1 MSLRDIFVEIGMDI
15 DDGPLQD
22 MIAEIDNLM
31 DSISNSNVDDLEHD
45 LQNMDQQVNNA
56 DNSMSGFKKTL
67 LGIGGII
74 AGLGLGKA
82 LIDFGKGAIEAA
94 ANAQA
99 MNAQFSGVF
108 GDLEKKATD
117 SLNKIAEETG
127 MLPNRLKGS
136 FTQMSAFAKTTG
148 MDTADALALTDR
160 ATRAAADSA
169 AFYDRS
175 IEETADSIQSF
186 LKGNYENDAAL
197 GISATETTRNAK
209 ANELF
214 GTSFKKLSEEQK
226 QLSLLAMV
234 EEGNK
239 LSGAF
244 GQAARESNS
253 FENQMGNLRQVWED
267 LKAKFGEPILTPF
280 VEGLALIVE
289 KIASFDPQPII
300 DGVTNMALKVVEFG
314 KSVKEHWDPIKETL
328 ISLGTAVLTFK
339 GIMLGLSIIGT
350 INTLINAY
358 RTGTLL
364 ATLAQ
369 MGLNTALLAN
379 PMTWVVAGI
388 AALIA
393 IGVLLYRNW
402 DTVKVKA
409 GELWAV
415 TKEVFGK
422 IGDWASEKIQPVVS
436 YFQGL
441 KDKFDS
447 FKNAIS
453 NFKLPAWVTSIG
465 STIGNAASKVGNLV
479 NGSHATGLGRV
490 PYDGYMAELHKDE
503 AILTAVQS
511 NALRGSGMLKGDG
524 VAPSLSLGQDYEPL
538 QGSPSSSTTTT
549 NNRSSTIQA
558 SVVIQVDGSGN
569 PVETGKSIKDELEE
583 WFGGLSDV
591 FPVVMEG

>member
-31 DSISNSNVDDLEHD
+31 DSISNSNIDDLEQD

-74 AGLGLGKA
+74 AGLGLGAA
-82 LIDFGKGAIEAA
+82 LIDFGKGAIEASA
-94 ANAQA
+94 SAKA
-99 MNAQFSGVF
+99 MNAQFDAVF
-108 GDLEKKATD
+108 EGIEDSSSS
-117 SLNKIAEETG
+117 SLNKIAKDTG

-136 FTQMSAFAKTTG
+136 FTQMAAFAKTTG
-148 MDTADALALTDR
+148 VDSAGALALTER
-160 ATRAAADSA
+160 ATLAAADSA
-169 AFYDRS
+169 AFYDKS
-175 IEETADSIQSF
+175 IEEVSETMQSF
-186 LKGNYENDAAL
+186 LKGNFENDAAL

-209 ANELF
+209 ANDLY
-214 GTSFKKLSEEQK
+214 GKSFIKLSEAEK
-226 QLSLLAMV
+226 QLTLLGMV
-234 EEGNK
+234 EDGNK
-239 LSGAF
+239 LAGAL
-244 GQAARESNS
+244 GQAAKESDS
-253 FENQMGNLRQVWED
+253 FENQMGNLKQSWED
-267 LKAKFGEPILTPF
+267 LKVKFGDPILEP
-280 VEGLALIVE
+280 VVAGLTILAT
-289 KIASFDPQPII
+289 KISEFDPQPII
-300 DGVTNMALKVVEFG
+300 DGITNMVLKALEFG
-314 KSVKEHWDPIKETL
+314 QSIKENWDPIKETL
-328 ISLGTAVLTFK
+328 IGLGTAVLAFK
-339 GIMLGLSIIGT
+339 GIMMGLSIIGT

-369 MGLNTALLAN
+369 MGLNTAMLAN
-379 PMTWVVAGI
+379 PMTWVVVGI

-409 GELWAV
+409 GELWAK
-415 TKEVFGK
+415 TKEVFGNIFNWGK
-422 IGDWASEKIQPVVS
+422 EKIQPVAD
-436 YFQGL
+436 FFRGL
-441 KDKFDS
+441 GDKFND

-453 NFKLPAWVTSIG
+453 NFKLPKWVTTIG

-503 AILTAVQS
+503 AILTAEQS
-511 NALRGSGMLKGDG
+511 NALRSSGMLKGDG

-538 QGSPSSSTTTT
+538 QGSPSSSTTT
-549 NNRSSTIQA
+549 NNRSSTIRA
-558 SVVIQVDGSGN
+558 SVVIQVDGSGD
-569 PVETGKSIKDELEE
+569 PKETGKSIKDELEG
-583 WFGGLSDV
+583 WFGDFSDV
-591 FPVVMEG
+591 FPVIMEG

>member
-1 MSLRDIFVEIGMDI
+1 MQES
-15 DDGPLQD
+15 
-22 MIAEIDNLM
+22 
-31 DSISNSNVDDLEHD
+31 
-45 LQNMDQQVNNA
+45 
-56 DNSMSGFKKTL
+56 
-67 LGIGGII
+67 
-74 AGLGLGKA
+74 AGATG
-82 LIDFGKGAIEAA
+82 
-94 ANAQA
+94 QA
-99 MNAQFSGVF
+99 SR
-108 GDLEKKATD
+108 ESD
-117 SLNKIAEETG
+117 SLT
-127 MLPNRLKGS
+127 
-136 FTQMSAFAKTTG
+136 
-148 MDTADALALTDR
+148 
-160 ATRAAADSA
+160 
-169 AFYDRS
+169 
-175 IEETADSIQSF
+175 
-186 LKGNYENDAAL
+186 
-197 GISATETTRNAK
+197 
-209 ANELF
+209 
-214 GTSFKKLSEEQK
+214 
-226 QLSLLAMV
+226 
-234 EEGNK
+234 
-239 LSGAF
+239 
-244 GQAARESNS
+244 
-253 FENQMGNLRQVWED
+253 NQMGNLKQVWQD
-267 LKAKFGEPILTPF
+267 LLAKFGDPLLPLVVGYITEF
-280 VEGLALIVE
+280 GE
-289 KIASFDPQPII
+289 KVNNFDPQPLI
-300 DGVTNMALKVVEFG
+300 DGVTNMILKAVEFG
-314 KSVKEHWDPIKETL
+314 QSIKENWEPIKETV
-328 ISLGTAVLTFK
+328 IGLGTAIGAFAL
-339 GIMLGLSIIGT
+339 IMTGLSIIGT
-350 INTLINAY
+350 INKLIEAY
-358 RTGTLL
+358 RLGTMA
-364 ATLAQ
+364 ATLTQ
-369 MGLNTALLAN
+369 MGLNGAMLAS
-379 PMTWVVAGI
+379 PVTWVVAGI

-422 IGDWASEKIQPVVS
+422 IGAWASEKIQPVVS

-490 PYDGYMAELHKDE
+490 PYDGYTAELHKDE
-503 AILTAVQS
+503 AILTAEQS